1 MTLRERPKI
10 NTVTISMQNMN
21 NVESGRRR
29 RVGSFGNWT
38 FPYVRPTLRTDDYI
52 PAHVIKA
59 DKQNALASYPTLEPL
74 LEPLLTLRLSSCMQV
89 SLPLILNCTP
99 CLKYANFTELPR
111 GWPQKKLEKFFLKY
125 ANFTQNLRN
134 IRKLTQK
141 NFAFVHQNVGGGV
154 VVNLS
159 VLIWK
164 ITK

>member
-59 DKQNALASYPTLEPL
+59 DKQNALASHPTLEPL

-111 GWPQKKLEKFFLKY
+111 GWPQKKTWKTFPEVRKFY
-125 ANFTQNLRN
+125 AKFTQH
-134 IRKLTQK
+134 TQINAK
-141 NFAFVHQNVGGGV
+141 KFCVRTPKCWGGGSGQPLGF
-154 VVNLS
+154 NM
-159 VLIWK
+159 K
-164 ITK
+164 NN